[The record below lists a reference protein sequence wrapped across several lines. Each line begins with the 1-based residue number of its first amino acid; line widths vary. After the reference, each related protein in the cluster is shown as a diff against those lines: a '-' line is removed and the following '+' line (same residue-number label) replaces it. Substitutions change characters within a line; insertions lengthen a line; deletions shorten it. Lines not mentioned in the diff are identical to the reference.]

1 MKFCNLGD
9 EKTYGI
15 KIQTEI
21 RFKIHAEGG

>member
-1 MKFCNLGD
+1 MKFCNLSD

-21 RFKIHAEGG
+21 RFKTHDEGE